1 MTSNDSPNDHH
12 QMEGSASRNAS
23 LSPRHRL
30 AALAALIAVVIGI
43 VFGGYVVVG
52 RGASESKGTSS
63 TRKSTLPQDANP
75 AIPPPKLLE
84 GPPPDLVLL
93 LSGEMHGYLQPC
105 GCARP
110 QLGGLERRYELWK
123 QLRDKGWP
131 VSAADLGELAPKPA
145 TEQGRIKFE
154 TALAS
159 LKLMN
164 YAAVG
169 LGSAELT
176 LPLDQALG
184 IALNY
189 QPPVMLAANLNDADG
204 QFPEMFRRWTL
215 DQPHKPDGLKVAYVG
230 LVSDHTAAEIRRLDP
245 SLKFHPANDVL
256 TEVLK
261 EVNEAKAD
269 VRVLLFVGS
278 QDEARQL
285 LASHPVFQ
293 VVVTR
298 DISDEPSA
306 IARQEHGALLVSLGH
321 KGKYVGLMGVYR
333 KADPTEESRFD
344 FRYQLVSLSPH
355 FELSGEQTNPVR
367 EEMRNY
373 VLRVFNGDFL
383 SRSPKSSHPIQVD
396 QPEAKYVGAEACKD
410 CHKKAY
416 ATWIQS
422 KHAKA
427 YENLVKYG
435 EPIARRERKGE
446 SAQLIGRQFDP
457 DCVRCHTTGF
467 EYKTGFVS
475 ETATPHLLGNQCEN
489 CHGPSS
495 LHVADPK
502 NPGFYRPL
510 RLAIGKQVEMQLC
523 RKCHDGDNDPH
534 FNLELYW
541 PQVRHTKD

>member
-1 MTSNDSPNDHH
+1 M
-12 QMEGSASRNAS
+12 
-23 LSPRHRL
+23 LSPLQRL
-30 AALAALIAVVIGI
+30 AALGGLVGVLVGV
-43 VFGGYVVVG
+43 VFGGYLVVARNDSGLQERSVG
-52 RGASESKGTSS
+52 SK
-63 TRKSTLPQDANP
+63 TRKRTAETTPV
-75 AIPPPKLLE
+75 PPPKILE
-84 GPPPDLVLL
+84 GPAPDLVLM

-123 QLRDKGWP
+123 QLRDKGWA
-131 VSAADLGELAPKPA
+131 VSSADLGELAPKPA
-145 TEQGRIKFE
+145 SEQGRMKFE

-159 LKLMN
+159 LRLMQ

-189 QPPVMLAANLNDADG
+189 QPPYLLAANLQDADG
-204 QFPEMFRRWTL
+204 QFPEMFRAWVV
-215 DQPHKPDGLKVAYVG
+215 DQPRKPDGLKVAYIALIGNEVG
-230 LVSDHTAAEIRRLDP
+230 KTVADQVQGV
-245 SLKFHPANDVL
+245 KVL
-256 TEVLK
+256 PTSEVLPTVLQQVSA
-261 EVNEAKAD
+261 ERPD
-269 VRVLLFVGS
+269 LHVLLYVGPR
-278 QDEARQL
+278 DEARDLVRQF
-285 LASHPVFQ
+285 PQFQ
-293 VVVTR
+293 VVITL

-306 IARQEHGALLVSLGH
+306 IAQQHDGAWFVSLGH

-333 KADPTEESRFD
+333 KPDPVSEVRFD

-355 FELSGEQTNPVR
+355 FELPADQTNPVR

-373 VLRVFNGDFL
+373 VLRVYNAEFL
-383 SRSPKSSHPIQVD
+383 SRYPKTSHPIQLE
-396 QPEAKYVGAEACKD
+396 QPEARYVGAEACKD

-416 ATWIQS
+416 LTWTQS

-446 SAQLIGRQFDP
+446 PPQLIGRQFDP
-457 DCVRCHTTGF
+457 DCVRCHATGF

-489 CHGPSS
+489 CHGPAS

-502 NPGFYRPL
+502 NPDFYRPL
-510 RLAIGKQVEMQLC
+510 RLAIGKQVELQIC

-541 PQVRHTKD
+541 PQVRHAKD

>member
-1 MTSNDSPNDHH
+1 MDHH
-12 QMEGSASRNAS
+12 SQTASTNHATGT
-23 LSPRHRL
+23 LSPRQRL
-30 AALAALIAVVIGI
+30 LAVGGLVAVMLGI
-43 VFGGYVVVG
+43 FVGGYAVVG
-52 RGASESKGTSS
+52 RTDADRKPHSDL
-63 TRKSTLPQDANP
+63 RKSAKHSQNNP
-75 AIPPPKLLE
+75 AYPPPKLLE

-123 QLRDKGWP
+123 QLREKGWA
-131 VSAADLGELAPKPA
+131 VSSADLGELAPKPA

-169 LGSAELT
+169 LGSAELA

-189 QPPVMLAANLNDADG
+189 QPPVMLCANLNDTDN
-204 QFPEMFRRWTL
+204 QFPEMFRRWVL
-215 DQPHKPDGLKVAYVG
+215 DQPRKPDGLKVAYLGVVG
-230 LVSDHTAAEIRRLDP
+230 NQTAANAAQLDS
-245 SLKFHPANDVL
+245 SLKFHPPE
-256 TEVLK
+256 EVLPQLLN
-261 EVNEAKAD
+261 EIDEAKPD
-269 VRVLLFVGS
+269 LRVLLFVGS
-278 QDEARQL
+278 REEARQL
-285 LASHPVFQ
+285 VSRHPVFQ
-293 VVVTR
+293 VVVTW

-306 IARQEHGALLVSLGH
+306 IAQEDHGALFVSLGH

-333 KADPTEESRFD
+333 KTEPQGSGSGTLGFRF
-344 FRYQLVSLSPH
+344 QLVSLSPH
-355 FELSGEQTNPVR
+355 FELPPDQTNPVR

-373 VLRVFNGDFL
+373 VLRVYNGEFL
-383 SRSPKSSHPIQVD
+383 SRYPKSSHPIQVE
-396 QPEAKYVGAEACKD
+396 QPEARYVGAEACKD

-446 SAQLIGRQFDP
+446 PAQLIGRQFDP
-457 DCVRCHTTGF
+457 DCVRCHATGF

-502 NPGFYRPL
+502 NPEFYRPL